1 MIMIQNIFGKPE
13 AYAQVRGS
21 MQNAKIHGNIYFYGM
36 HNGTL
41 VIAEIY
47 GLPNTIEKENGNFYG
62 FHIHEGESCTGD
74 EQDPFKNVGG
84 HYNPE
89 KETHPKHAGD
99 LPPLLANDGI
109 AWSAVYTDRFYPED
123 VVGRTVI
130 IHGMA
135 DDFHTQ
141 PSGDSGMKIACGEI
155 VV

>member
-1 MIMIQNIFGKPE
+1 MIQNIFGKPE

-41 VIAEIY
+41 VIAEVY

-62 FHIHEGESCTGD
+62 FHIHERESCTGD
-74 EQDPFKNVGG
+74 EQDTFKNVGG

-130 IHGMA
+130 IHGME